1 MNLFNYLLLFLKG
14 FLMGVADVI
23 PGVSG
28 GTIAFIT
35 GIYQKLISN
44 VNLINIE
51 FVKLF
56 FTRPLEAIKKVD
68 FLFLGIVFV
77 GILTSVKTLAG
88 VVTYALEKYP
98 MPTWSLFNG
107 LIISSAIIILV
118 KEVLKKEN
126 KDKKMTL
133 AFCFCIVG
141 IFFGYGI
148 SSLSPFENS
157 SNSFMVIFF
166 SGFIAISAMILPGI
180 SGSFL
185 LVILGKYTVIMKAIS
200 NLQIEIIF
208 PFALGCLIGILL
220 IGKIIF
226 FLLKRYYLLT
236 LFFLIGLMLGSLKKI
251 FPWKVAEKN
260 VLPWTFENVNG
271 IGSSQLFFVA
281 IFFLLG
287 ILISFLLFRL
297 EGIKKSKS

>member
-1 MNLFNYLLLFLKG
+1 MNIFSYLLLFLKG
-14 FLMGVADVI
+14 FLMGVADVV

-44 VNLINIE
+44 VNLINIQ
-51 FVKLF
+51 FIKLF
-56 FTRPLEAIKKVD
+56 FTRPLKAIKKVD

-88 VVTYALEKYP
+88 VVTYALENHP

-107 LIISSAIIILV
+107 LILSSAIIILV
-118 KEVLKKEN
+118 KEILKKEN
-126 KDKKMTL
+126 KDKKMAL
-133 AFCFCIVG
+133 AFCFCVAG
-141 IFFGYGI
+141 ILFGYGI
-148 SSLSPFENS
+148 SSLSPLENT
-157 SNSFMVIFF
+157 SNSFIVFFF

-200 NLQIEIIF
+200 DLQIEIIL

-220 IGKIIF
+220 IGKVIF

-260 VLPWTFENVNG
+260 ILPWRFENING
-271 IGSSQLFFVA
+271 VGSGQIFVVTV
-281 IFFLLG
+281 FFLLG
-287 ILISFLLFRL
+287 ILVSFLLFRL
-297 EGIKKSKS
+297 EGIKKVKS